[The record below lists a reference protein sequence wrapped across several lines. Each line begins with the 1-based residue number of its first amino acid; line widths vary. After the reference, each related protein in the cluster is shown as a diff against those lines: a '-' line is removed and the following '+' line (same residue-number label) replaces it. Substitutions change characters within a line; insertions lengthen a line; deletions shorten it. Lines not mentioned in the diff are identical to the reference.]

1 MAIAFLSPPFRRV
14 EFPHQTLQ
22 RARIFASVWSMNDA
36 PLHPEYQ
43 ARAIET
49 LKSATASTLRAMAG
63 RKGLEVAFSAAEI
76 PDRTGSADTKDS
88 RLPDLGLLSPESR
101 TILRGASDFR
111 ALWLRDHDE
120 AAHRRMQAGNALA
133 QGVFDSLEQ
142 VRCAAHGAAQMPG
155 AGANIGALL
164 EERCRRLGYD
174 ISGASGFG
182 DGSLPDAIAF
192 LAWARL
198 TGRPAPRGSAAL
210 VEGWRPWLDS
220 VLGPADYES
229 LRAALGDQAAFAA
242 ASRRIL
248 GKMGLLEGEEEGGEA
263 PDSAQG
269 QGDSDPGKESG
280 DSPDSETE
288 QSAPKPDRAP
298 EGNEAGGGESGD
310 SDPQAHKIGV
320 EGEISGGPLFEATGN
335 APPVLI
341 ESYRVFTAQFDETVD
356 APELADS
363 YELIRLREQL
373 DGYVEHHA
381 GVVTK
386 LANRLQR
393 KLMARQTRRWQF
405 DLDEGLL
412 DPARLA
418 RIVANPTIPL
428 TYKLE
433 KETDFRDT
441 VVSLLIDNSGSMRG
455 RPIAIAAI
463 TTDILARTL
472 ERCGVKVE
480 ILGFT
485 TRSWKGGRSRDLWL
499 AQGRPENPGRLNDL
513 RHIIYKSAD
522 APWRR
527 TRRNL
532 GLMLK
537 EGLLKENIDGE
548 ALIWAYNRIARR
560 PEQRKILMVIS
571 DGAPVD
577 DSTLAANPGN
587 ILEQDLHNV
596 VSWIERRGRV
606 ELTAIGIGHDVSRY
620 YRKAMTISDAGE
632 LAKALTVRLDEVF
645 SQ

>member
-1 MAIAFLSPPFRRV
+1 MSDLSTDPD
-14 EFPHQTLQ
+14 
-22 RARIFASVWSMNDA
+22 S
-36 PLHPEYQ
+36 Q
-43 ARAIET
+43 ARALES

-63 RKGLEVAFSAAEI
+63 RKGLEVGFSAAEI
-76 PDRTGSADTKDS
+76 PDRVGDSQGYSA
-88 RLPDLGLLSPESR
+88 RLPAPGLLNPESR
-101 TILRGASDFR
+101 TILRGAADFR
-111 ALWLRDHDE
+111 ALWMRDHDA
-120 AAHRRMQAGNALA
+120 AAHRRNRVGDALA

-142 VRCAAHGAAQMPG
+142 IRCAARGAGQMPG
-155 AGANIGALL
+155 TGENIGALL

-174 ISGASGFG
+174 SSGGATAGTLS
-182 DGSLPDAIAF
+182 DALAF
-192 LAWARL
+192 LAWSRL

-220 VLGPADYES
+220 ILGPADYES
-229 LRAALGDQAAFAA
+229 LRAALDDQSAFAA

-248 GKMGLLEGEEEGGEA
+248 RKMGLVGGEEDGAESSE
-263 PDSAQG
+263 SAQG
-269 QGDSDPGKESG
+269 RGNPDSGKKSA
-280 DSPDSETE
+280 DSPDSEGNE
-288 QSAPKPDRAP
+288 HKDSKPDHAP
-298 EGNEAGGGESGD
+298 DGNEAGGGESED
-310 SDPQAHKIGV
+310 SADSSQHIIA
-320 EGEISGGPLFEATGN
+320 EGEISSGPLFHAAEN
-335 APPVLI
+335 ALPVAL
-341 ESYRVFTAQFDETVD
+341 ESYRIFTAQFDEIVD
-356 APELADS
+356 APDLADS
-363 YELIRLREQL
+363 YELLRLREQL

-428 TYKLE
+428 TYKME
-433 KETDFRDT
+433 QETDFRDT
-441 VVSLLIDNSGSMRG
+441 IVSLLIDNSGSMRG

-485 TRSWKGGRSRDLWL
+485 TRSWKGGRARDLWL

-620 YRKAMTISDAGE
+620 YRKALTISDAGE
-632 LAKALTVRLDEVF
+632 LAKALTLRLEEMF

>member
-1 MAIAFLSPPFRRV
+1 MTAFPSDTDP
-14 EFPHQTLQ
+14 
-22 RARIFASVWSMNDA
+22 A
-36 PLHPEYQ
+36 
-43 ARAIET
+43 ARA
-49 LKSATASTLRAMAG
+49 LDSFKGATASTLRAMAG
-63 RKGLEVAFSAAEI
+63 RKGLEVSFSAAEI
-76 PDRTGSADTKDS
+76 PDRVSACAPGRPV
-88 RLPDLGLLSPESR
+88 RLPAPTDLAPASR
-101 TILRGASDFR
+101 AIARGAADAR
-111 ALWLRDHDE
+111 ALWLREHDP
-120 AAHRRMQAGNALA
+120 ATHRKGRADGALA
-133 QGVFDSLEQ
+133 QGIHDSLEQ
-142 VRCAAHGAAQMPG
+142 VRCAVVGALQMPG
-155 AGANIGALL
+155 TGANIGALMA
-164 EERCRRLGYD
+164 ERCQRLGYD
-174 ISGASGFG
+174 STGATGAGFG
-182 DGSLPDAIAF
+182 EESLPDALSFAV
-192 LAWARL
+192 WSRL
-198 TGRPAPRGSAAL
+198 TERPVPQGA
-210 VEGWRPWLDS
+210 EGLMRTWTPWLDS
-220 VLGPADYES
+220 VLEAPDYES
-229 LRAALGDQAAFAA
+229 LRAALADQPTFAA
-242 ASRRIL
+242 ATRRLLI
-248 GKMGLLEGEEEGGEA
+248 KMGLAQGAGEEDGPDAPSPPADGKGTAPA
-263 PDSAQG
+263 PD
-269 QGDSDPGKESG
+269 
-280 DSPDSETE
+280 
-288 QSAPKPDRAP
+288 AP
-298 EGNEAGGGESGD
+298 GESGAEDTPAPAESSAD
-310 SDPQAHKIGV
+310 SGG
-320 EGEISGGPLFEATGN
+320 EGAQGEGDLQGHPADADAEHPGGPLFHPRDN
-335 APPVLI
+335 APPVAT
-341 ESYRVFTAQFDETVD
+341 EGYRIFTSQFDETVE
-356 APELADS
+356 APDLADS
-363 YELIRLREQL
+363 YELVRLREQL

-428 TYKLE
+428 TYRME
-433 KETDFRDT
+433 NETEFRDT

-485 TRSWKGGRSRDLWL
+485 TRSWKGGRARDLWL
-499 AQGRPENPGRLNDL
+499 AQGRPEHPGRLNDL

-548 ALIWAYNRIARR
+548 ALIWAYNRLARR

-577 DSTLAANPGN
+577 DSTLAVNPAN

-620 YRKAMTISDAGE
+620 YRKSLTISDAAD
-632 LAKALTVRLDEVF
+632 LARALTARLGEIF
-645 SQ
+645 AH